1 MKIEEIELIPLSK
14 KKIIVKEMCFLYKKL
29 KLLEINQKNG
39 KKLMDENKIQEQKMN
54 ILKSKSIFE
63 SILELLDKNQ
73 QLIIKKEFLDNIKED
88 WSDDYWSKSTFYK
101 RKHEAINRFL
111 FYLYA

>member
-88 WSDDYWSKSTFYK
+88 WSDDY
-101 RKHEAINRFL
+101 
-111 FYLYA
+111 

>member
-29 KLLEINQKNG
+29 KLLEINNKNG
-39 KKLMDENKIQEQKMN
+39 QKLMTENKIKEQKLD

-63 SILELLDKNQ
+63 SIFELLDKNQ
-73 QLIIKKEFLDNIKED
+73 QLIIQKEFLDNIKED
-88 WSDDYWSKSTFYK
+88 WSNDY
-101 RKHEAINRFL
+101 
-111 FYLYA
+111 